1 MTYFLQQVVDGV
13 STGVIYALLGL
24 AMVLIFRATGIIN
37 FAQGELATI
46 AAFFAWQLNLWGLP
60 IWLAIAATAV
70 IGFGAGAAIE
80 RVVIRPVANKDHFT
94 LIMVTLGLFMITNAV
109 TGLVWGYTIQAFPD
123 PFPVA
128 AWTVRGVSLSLASVG
143 TIVIVCVVGFLLYQL
158 FHRTRLGLGMRAAIS
173 NPESARLSGID
184 VGRMQMIGWGLAA
197 MVGTLAGALAAPKLF
212 LEPNMML
219 GVLTYAF
226 AAVIVGG
233 LDSPL
238 GAVVGGLAIGVTEN
252 LAGAYL
258 YDFVGNDLK
267 IAVPL
272 ALVFGILLVR
282 PQGLFGRRA
291 VARA

>member
-1 MTYFLQQVVDGV
+1 MTYFLQQVVDGI

-24 AMVLIFRATGIIN
+24 AMVLIYRATGIIN

-60 IWLAIAATAV
+60 LWLAIVAAMVVAF
-70 IGFGAGAAIE
+70 GMGAGIE
-80 RVVIRPVANKDHFT
+80 RVVMRRIADKDHFT
-94 LIMVTLGLFMITNAV
+94 LIMITLGLFVITNAV
-109 TGLVWGYTIQAFPD
+109 TGLIWGYTVQAFPD
-123 PFPVA
+123 PLPATV
-128 AWTVRGVSLSLASVG
+128 WTVGGVALSAAGLG
-143 TIVIVCVVGFLLYQL
+143 MILIVCVVGVML
-158 FHRTRLGLGMRAAIS
+158 FGLFRRTRIGLGMRAAIA
-173 NPESARLSGID
+173 NPESARLAGID

-197 MVGTLAGALAAPKLF
+197 MVGALAGSLAAPRLF

-258 YDFVGNDLK
+258 YAVVGNDLK

-272 ALVFGILLVR
+272 ALVFAILLVR
-282 PQGLFGRRA
+282 PQGLFGKKR
-291 VARA
+291 VARV